1 MEATKKINRGK
12 HVLRICF
19 VKFLMFRKQ
28 KAKTG
33 ISKIVYGSLI
43 TLIFVLEKL
52 VSRKLKIFNFLQYYR
67 NFSFCFSFCETRD
80 STEKLVS
87 QTLFSKQVWQICFLV
102 ESHL

>member
-1 MEATKKINRGK
+1 MESRVSQTEKQKTQVSIVVSQWKPPKNRGK

-28 KAKTG
+28 NTKTG

-52 VSRKLKIFNFLQYYR
+52 VSRKLKIFNFG
-67 NFSFCFSFCETRD
+67 
-80 STEKLVS
+80 KLVFVYENMFRVQWNS
-87 QTLFSKQVWQICFLV
+87 
-102 ESHL
+102 